1 VLEAVHRVVDSL
13 TDFFKGIIVPEVTS
27 KKTTYTVVLESCRKF
42 LGKIERAGART
53 IQVFEGF

>member
-1 VLEAVHRVVDSL
+1 VVDSL